1 MNHGLKVIIGFT
13 VMIAIGIGVLY
24 YIDQNSVSNGNG
36 AVNASSG
43 CASWQNC

>member
-24 YIDQNSVSNGNG
+24 YIDQSSVNNDSG